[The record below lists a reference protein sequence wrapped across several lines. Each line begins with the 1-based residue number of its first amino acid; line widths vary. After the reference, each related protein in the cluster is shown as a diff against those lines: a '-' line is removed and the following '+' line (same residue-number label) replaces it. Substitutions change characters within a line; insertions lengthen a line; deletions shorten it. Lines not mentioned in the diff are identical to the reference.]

1 MSAQE
6 LKVLLIEDN
15 PGDAFLIKF
24 YLGESAA
31 PIFHVSHA
39 ETVKAGLQLLSET
52 KFDLILSDMNLP
64 DSFGMDTI
72 KTIVSNYPGN
82 LIMVLTGLADEEVG
96 LETVRFGAQDYLV
109 KGKFDGKV
117 LISSVLFAFER
128 FKLNSQ
134 IDLVS
139 KQLDQENSR
148 LDMIQRLL
156 NIGYVEYDS
165 NTQIFYRSTNAI
177 RLTGVDPDKKTDTFE
192 NVLNEMES
200 AETVKDK
207 LTEILS
213 KDGQGEF
220 NYRRKN
226 DPNEYKLVYH
236 GSAGKF
242 YGVIMKLNT

>member
-1 MSAQE
+1 MAAQE

-39 ETVKAGLQLLSET
+39 ETVKAGLQLLSEN
-52 KFDLILSDMNLP
+52 KFDIILSDMNLP

-82 LIMVLTGLADEEVG
+82 LVMVLTGLTDEEVG
-96 LETVRFGAQDYLV
+96 LETVRYGAQDFLV

-128 FKLNSQ
+128 FKLNTQ

-139 KQLDQENSR
+139 KQLDEENSR
-148 LDMIQRLL
+148 LDMIQKLL
-156 NIGYVEYDS
+156 NVGYVEYNS
-165 NTQIFYRSTNAI
+165 KTNMLYRSTNALRMI
-177 RLTGVDPDKKTDTFE
+177 EREAGKRTDSLDTVVEEAE
-192 NVLNEMES
+192 NPEELKIKI
-200 AETVKDK
+200 A
-207 LTEILS
+207 EILS
-213 KDGQGEF
+213 TNGSGEIS
-220 NYRRKN
+220 YKRKN
-226 DPNEYKLVYH
+226 DPSLYNLTYMGVD
-236 GSAGKF
+236 GMF
-242 YGVIMKLNT
+242 YAIIKKV